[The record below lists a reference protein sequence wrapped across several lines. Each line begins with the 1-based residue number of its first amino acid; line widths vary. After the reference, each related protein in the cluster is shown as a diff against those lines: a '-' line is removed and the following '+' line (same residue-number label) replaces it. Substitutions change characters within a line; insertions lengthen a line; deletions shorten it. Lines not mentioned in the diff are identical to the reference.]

1 VNAVHPEDRTLPPG
15 FEALELFVAT
25 WAIPTL
31 AGRVAMRGEA
41 SVQQRASFYAAAADR
56 LEPALAY
63 LDGKPRDLPD
73 ACDARLMQL
82 MLSLAHVALAE
93 EVQREDEPTHT
104 ELRSFMPITRT
115 FPV

>member
-1 VNAVHPEDRTLPPG
+1 MNAASLEDRALPHG
-15 FEALELFVAT
+15 FEALEPFVGT

-31 AGRVAMRGEA
+31 AGRVAARGDA
-41 SVQQRASFYAAAADR
+41 SAQQRASFYAAAADL

-63 LDGKPRDLPD
+63 LDGKPANLGD

-93 EVQREDEPTHT
+93 EVQRDDEPVHT

-115 FPV
+115 FPA